1 VAEIS
6 FGIAWLAHK
15 GATRRSGNLGAWL
28 SDVLVFHAGRVL
40 PVDDRVALL
49 AGQLLAAARGNGA
62 DVGIE
67 DALIG
72 ATAELNGIRV
82 LTRNVRHFEPMGL
95 VPLDP
100 FDRLPPDAVP

>member
-1 VAEIS
+1 
-6 FGIAWLAHK
+6 
-15 GATRRSGNLGAWL
+15 
-28 SDVLVFHAGRVL
+28 
-40 PVDDRVALL
+40 
-49 AGQLLAAARGNGA
+49 
-62 DVGIE
+62 
-67 DALIG
+67 LIG